1 MPKQKV
7 SKEKSIR
14 RTKNFVQLVVCLAVI
29 GTGAYYIKDINDRS
43 GKVGQAPAISDGDA
57 EVTTVSVPTEAYD
70 PNKVIYEPLTVKTT
84 DKFRG
89 NLILV
94 NEDHQYFGGGEDLVS
109 ILEKNDE
116 KGITY
121 FTSVDYT
128 YTILAN
134 VYEPMVKMISDF
146 YSIYS
151 NDTLTIYGSYRTTE
165 FQQQLYDEDLAN
177 TGDDKSTR
185 VAKPGFSEHESGY
198 AFDFS
203 ETVNNDYDGT
213 GDFAWINENCYKY
226 GFVLRYTKEKE
237 SITKIQPEPWHF
249 RFVGI
254 PHSYYMTKNNL
265 CLEEY
270 IDLLRKYPYDGQHLE
285 ITDEDKKSYEVYFV
299 ARNGLQDCIVCGGA
313 EENNI
318 PVPAGKEYDIS
329 GNNVDGFI
337 VTVYNDGRPEL
348 MKAQTAPAETTTAS
362 ADETSSENSEGETSG
377 EADENANQ

>member
-14 RTKNFVQLVVCLAVI
+14 RTKNFVQLVICLAVI

-43 GKVGQAPAISDGDA
+43 GKVGQAPAIRDGDA

-299 ARNGLQDCIVCGGA
+299 ASDDGA

-362 ADETSSENSEGETSG
+362 ADETSSENGEGETSG

>member
-14 RTKNFVQLVVCLAVI
+14 RTKNFVQLVICLAVI

-70 PNKVIYEPLTVKTT
+70 PNKVIYEPLAVKTT

-94 NEDHQYFGGGEDLVS
+94 NEDHQYFGGGENLVS

-299 ARNGLQDCIVCGGA
+299 ASDDGA

-362 ADETSSENSEGETSG
+362 ADETSSENGEGETSV